1 MLNSINL
8 VLYYIFPGKKYEQCP
23 TLAGNN
29 RRVRM
34 TGETQGG
41 QSASTL
47 GLAGTQAL
55 CSADYDSAGG
65 SLFALGALLSGGFY

>member
-47 GLAGTQAL
+47 GMAGTQAL
-55 CSADYDSAGG
+55 CSADKASCSISAGV
-65 SLFALGALLSGGFY
+65 SILLWGVF